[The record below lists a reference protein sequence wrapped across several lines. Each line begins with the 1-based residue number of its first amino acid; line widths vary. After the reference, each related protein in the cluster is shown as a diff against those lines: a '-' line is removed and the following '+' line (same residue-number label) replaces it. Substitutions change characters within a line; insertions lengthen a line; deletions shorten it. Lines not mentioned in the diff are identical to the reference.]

1 MGFVAKRGGMAWN
14 PSFAGSDEARRTEL
28 LDLPVE
34 QFGIKLIG
42 LRLITAADFEVYDR
56 SPHFLFLL
64 L

>member
-1 MGFVAKRGGMAWN
+1 MAWN